1 MKSLYQSLW
10 FPLSALTLL
19 TGCSS
24 VGPDYSP
31 PSLSSARLPASFG
44 EASPGINYAAV
55 EVEWWRAFDDPIL
68 SGLIRQALSVNHD
81 IGIAAMRL
89 EEAKALLREDR
100 QSFLPSGGPAFSYE
114 NRRKS
119 EIETSPDQA
128 RQQETYRGAVDTAWE
143 IDLFGRVRRSVEE
156 AQAQAGSREALLRDV
171 QAGVSSGGRHLV

>member
-44 EASPGINYAAV
+44 EASPGFNSAAV

-100 QSFLPSGGPAFSYE
+100 QSFLPSGGPASAM
-114 NRRKS
+114 K
-119 EIETSPDQA
+119 TVA
-128 RQQETYRGAVDTAWE
+128 RAR
-143 IDLFGRVRRSVEE
+143 
-156 AQAQAGSREALLRDV
+156 
-171 QAGVSSGGRHLV
+171 

>member
-44 EASPGINYAAV
+44 AASPGLNSAAV

-100 QSFLPSGGPAFSYE
+100 QSFLPSGGPAF
-114 NRRKS
+114 
-119 EIETSPDQA
+119 Q
-128 RQQETYRGAVDTAWE
+128 
-143 IDLFGRVRRSVEE
+143 L
-156 AQAQAGSREALLRDV
+156 
-171 QAGVSSGGRHLV
+171 